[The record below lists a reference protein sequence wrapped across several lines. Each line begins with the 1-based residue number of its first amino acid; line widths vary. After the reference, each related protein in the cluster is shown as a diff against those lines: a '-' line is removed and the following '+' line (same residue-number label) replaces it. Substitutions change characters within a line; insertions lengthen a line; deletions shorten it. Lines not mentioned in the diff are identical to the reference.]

1 MRIPGLLLISA
12 TLACLFRSGAQT
24 PATNP
29 FQVQK
34 AMELQEKMKKT
45 SLVKNLRLENIG
57 PSIMS
62 GRVVDVDVNPDK
74 PSEFFVAYASGGLWY
89 TNNNG
94 TTFVPVLDQT
104 PTQNLGDIAVH
115 WPSGTVYAGTG
126 ENNASRSSYAGI
138 GMLKSTDKG
147 KTWSFAGLP
156 DSHHIG
162 RIEIH
167 PENPDH
173 AVVAVLGHLYSPN
186 EERGIYKTRDGGK
199 TWAKTLYIDEDT
211 GMVDLIS
218 VPGDPRTLFAAAWE
232 RDRKAWDFK
241 GSGPGSGIY
250 KSADGGDTWK
260 LVSGG
265 KSGFPEGAG
274 VGRIGLA
281 AFDTNTVYAVMDNQ
295 SRRPE
300 KPQDADRDALKKGA
314 FEKIS
319 ATDFLNLDNGK
330 LNAFLE
336 SNGFPKE
343 YRANNVKEMVRRG
356 EIRPADLVRYLED
369 PNTVQFETPVI
380 GAEVY
385 KSTDGGMTWNK
396 THKGYIDDLY
406 YSYGYFFGQ
415 IRVAPYDKE
424 QLYIAGVP
432 ILRSDNGGESFA
444 SISGENVH
452 ADHHALWI
460 NPNLEGHLVNGN
472 DGGVNISY
480 DFGQNWIKSNTPTV
494 GQFYAIN
501 ADRQT
506 PYNVYGGLQDN
517 GVWKGPHNAAE
528 SVDWHQSGHYPWE
541 SIMGGDGMQ
550 VQIDS
555 RNPDIVYTGFQF
567 GSYFRL
573 DLGTGK
579 RTRIQPKHVLGE
591 SPYRFN
597 WQTPILLSPHNQDIL
612 YLGSHKLHRSMN
624 QGEDWQVIS
633 GDLTGGGKRGNVSYG
648 TLTTLSESPLRFGL
662 LYTGSDD
669 GILQVSR
676 DGGASW
682 NRISDSFPPGLWVSR
697 VAASAHR
704 EERVYAAL
712 NGYRWDDFSPY
723 LFVSEDYG
731 KTWKSIAAGIPAAPV
746 NAFVEDPA
754 NENLLFVGTDNG
766 LYVSLDRG
774 ATWNILQNGMP
785 HVAVHDLVIQPEAK
799 HLLAGTHGRSIYRA
813 DIAALQQLTPGLL
826 EKSLVVFD
834 MPDLKHSQRW
844 GNSYSTWGTPNTPGL
859 DIVFYSREGGLT
871 TASIQTADGIVLSET
886 ELLADPGLNIISYDV
901 AFSEKG
907 KKSYLSKYK
916 ANLPEARNGKTYLPE
931 GSYQAVLDHGGKQ
944 ESVPF
949 KIN

>member
-1 MRIPGLLLISA
+1 MRTPQLLLIA
-12 TLACLFRSGAQT
+12 ACLGGLFQAGAQP

-34 AMELQEKMKKT
+34 AMELQEKMKKS

-62 GRVVDVDVNPDK
+62 GRVVDLDVNPDK
-74 PSEFFVAYASGGLWY
+74 PTEFFVAYASGGLWY

-94 TTFVPVLDQT
+94 ISFVPVLDQT
-104 PTQNLGDIAVH
+104 PTQILGDIAVH

-167 PENPDH
+167 PDNPDQV
-173 AVVAVLGHLYSPN
+173 VVAVLGHLYSPS

-199 TWAKTLYIDEDT
+199 TWSRTLYIDAYT
-211 GMVDLIS
+211 GMVDLITA
-218 VPGDPRTLFAAAWE
+218 PGNPETLFAAAWE

-250 KSADGGDTWK
+250 KSTDGGDSWK

-265 KSGFPEGAG
+265 DSGFPGGPG
-274 VGRIGLA
+274 VGRIGLS
-281 AFDTNTVYAVMDNQ
+281 AFDASTLYAVLDNQ
-295 SRRPE
+295 ERRPE
-300 KPQDADRDALKKGA
+300 KPGESDGDALKKEA
-314 FEKIS
+314 FEKLS
-319 ATDFLNLDNGK
+319 AAEFINLDTGR

-343 YRANNVKEMVRRG
+343 YRAKDIKEMVRKG
-356 EIRPADLVRYLED
+356 DIQPADLVKYLED
-369 PNTVQFETPVI
+369 PNAIQFDTPVI

-385 KSTDGGMTWNK
+385 KSTDGGSTWSK
-396 THKGYIDDLY
+396 THDGYIEDLY

-415 IRVAPYDKE
+415 IRVAPYD
-424 QLYIAGVP
+424 QDQVYIAGVP
-432 ILRSDNGGESFA
+432 ILRSDNGGKSFA
-444 SISGENVH
+444 SISAENVH
-452 ADHHALWI
+452 SDHHALWI
-460 NPNLEGHLVNGN
+460 NPGLEGHLVNGN

-480 DFGQNWIKSNTPTV
+480 DFGQHWTKSNTPTV

-501 ADRQT
+501 VDRQK

-517 GVWKGPHNAAE
+517 GVWKGPNNAEE
-528 SVDWHQSGHYPWE
+528 SVGWHQSGKYPWE

-573 DLGTGK
+573 DLSSGK
-579 RTRIQPKHVLGE
+579 RTPIQPKHKLGE

-612 YLGSHKLHRSMN
+612 YLGSDKLHRSMN
-624 QGEDWQVIS
+624 QGEDWQTIS
-633 GDLTGGGKRGNVSYG
+633 GDLTAGGKRGNVPYG
-648 TLTTLSESPLRFGL
+648 TLTTLSESALRFGL

-676 DGGASW
+676 DGGTSW
-682 NRISDSFPPGLWVSR
+682 NRISDSFPTGLWVSR
-697 VAASAHR
+697 VTASSHK

-712 NGYRWDDFSPY
+712 NGYRFDDFTPY

-746 NAFVEDPA
+746 NAFVEDPV
-754 NENLLFVGTDNG
+754 NENLLFAGTDNG

-774 ATWNILQNGMP
+774 QTWNIMQNGMP
-785 HVAVHDLVIQPEAK
+785 HVAVHDLVIQPDAK
-799 HLLAGTHGRSIYRA
+799 HLLVGTHGRSIYRA
-813 DIAALQQLTPGLL
+813 DIAALQQLSPGRLDEPL
-826 EKSLVVFD
+826 AVFD
-834 MPDLKHSQRW
+834 LPDLDYSRRW
-844 GNSYSTWGTPNTPGL
+844 GNAYSAWGTPNTPGL
-859 DIVFYSREGGLT
+859 DIVFYSREGGRT
-871 TASIQTADGIVLSET
+871 TAAIQTEDGIVLSET
-886 ELLADPGLNIISYDV
+886 ELMADPGLNTISYDV
-901 AFSEKG
+901 TFSEKG
-907 KKSYLSKYK
+907 KKGYLSKYK

-931 GSYQAVLDHGGKQ
+931 GSYRVVLDHSGKQ
-944 ESVPF
+944 QTMPF
-949 KIN
+949 KIK